1 MGGLPLIFKNKTD
14 LQDEKENVTQ
24 NTLNTCLLETREK
37 NGLYCSCFFCAEII
51 GCWVHETIEI
61 QEPDRNQTLKK

>member
-1 MGGLPLIFKNKTD
+1 MSTWAGLPLIFKNKTD

-51 GCWVHETIEI
+51 GC
-61 QEPDRNQTLKK
+61 

>member
-1 MGGLPLIFKNKTD
+1 MGGLPLIFKNKTE

-37 NGLYCSCFFCAEII
+37 NGLYCSCFFCWQKLLVAE
-51 GCWVHETIEI
+51 CMK
-61 QEPDRNQTLKK
+61 P